1 MPPLACAVACSSVYF
16 IVCNNSRFYCGC
28 SASLVT
34 AITAWIL
41 NSCVLS
47 KSYHVQKYK
56 SVNFFALVDQLT
68 ALKHRC
74 TVAQIRVSIITW
86 RCALISSLIRLRFNV
101 TWRVVTSQVLFPNTT
116 VSCMRAVLEYLYTGR
131 FCSRPDL
138 DAMELIVLANRLC
151 LPHLVALTGYLF
163 FQISCPPAT
172 RTVFCKVITRVSKSA
187 PTLTGFC
194 LPFRALHRNCTDGG
208 SNDGSWHWWRCAGVL
223 GHGPGSERCQSSLN
237 MFSTLSSYI
246 RLGKLDFYQWG
257 SLAANSSSDWNDL
270 YTSGGV
276 WPLGNINI

>member
-1 MPPLACAVACSSVYF
+1 MQLCCLQGAQHAVPPLACTVACSSVYF
-16 IVCNNSRFYCGC
+16 IVCHNSRFYCGC
-28 SASLVT
+28 SASFVT
-34 AITAWIL
+34 ASTAWML

-56 SVNFFALVDQLT
+56 SVDFFALVDQLT
-68 ALKHRC
+68 AVKHRC

-86 RCALISSLIRLRFNV
+86 RCALISSLIRLRLNV

-163 FQISCPPAT
+163 FWISCPPAT
-172 RTVFCKVITRVSKSA
+172 RTVFCKVITHVSKSA

-194 LPFRALHRNCTDGG
+194 LL
-208 SNDGSWHWWRCAGVL
+208 
-223 GHGPGSERCQSSLN
+223 SE
-237 MFSTLSSYI
+237 
-246 RLGKLDFYQWG
+246 
-257 SLAANSSSDWNDL
+257 L
-270 YTSGGV
+270 YTVTVLTEAAMMGADIDGDVLVYLDMAQVVSAASHH
-276 WPLGNINI
+276 LTCLAL